1 MTLSNVRA
9 VRLDWLGKGMRFRA
23 VGTEPATPAVEIDG
37 DGNSGPSPM
46 ITLLFAAAGCSGSD
60 VVSILQKMRVQLA
73 QVSIEVRGQRRAEEP
88 RRYIAVHYR
97 YQISGEG
104 VDQTKAERAVT
115 LSLEKYCSVV
125 HSLAPDIKVTHE
137 VVLA

>member
-1 MTLSNVRA
+1 MTTSNLRT

-23 VGTEPATPAVEIDG
+23 VGTEPATPAIEIDG

-46 ITLLFAAAGCSGSD
+46 ITLLMAAAGCTGSD
-60 VVSILQKMRVQLA
+60 VVSMLQKMQVPLA
-73 QVSIEVRGQRRAEEP
+73 QASIEVRGQRQEEEP
-88 RRYIAVHYR
+88 RRYLAVHYR
-97 YQISGEG
+97 YQLSGEG
-104 VDQTKAERAVT
+104 LDQAKAERAVQ